1 MKYNALPNT
10 DLKISEICLGTMTW
24 GQQNTEQQ
32 AHEQLDYAVANGVNF
47 IDTAEMYPVPP
58 QAATSTRT
66 EQFFGTWLKKNP
78 ARDRLIVAS
87 KVAGPGRRDWLRG
100 GRTELRRANIAEAID
115 GTLKRLNTN
124 YVDLYQIHWPDRNVQ
139 IFGATEFDPSLERET
154 VPILEQ
160 IEAMA
165 DLIKAGKIRHYGL
178 SNETSW
184 GICQFTA
191 LARQHKLPPP
201 VATQNI
207 YNLISRQFDLDLA
220 ETSFREKV
228 PLLAFS
234 PLAGG
239 ALSGKYL
246 NGAKP
251 AGARF
256 TVFPEFQVRFQ
267 RPSVAPA
274 VADYQALAK
283 KRGLALDQMAISFVR
298 QRWFVRSTIM
308 GATNLEQ
315 LKRNIDA
322 ANVMLDI
329 DTLAEIDKIH
339 AKYSTPSP

>member
-1 MKYNALPNT
+1 MKYNQLPNT
-10 DLKISEICLGTMTW
+10 DLHVSEICLGTMTW
-24 GQQNTEQQ
+24 GQQNTEAQ
-32 AHEQLDYAVANGVNF
+32 AHEQLNYAVAHGVNF

-58 QAATSTRT
+58 QAATATRT
-66 EQFFGTWLKKNP
+66 EQFFGTWLKKYT
-78 ARDRLIVAS
+78 ARDKLIVAS

-100 GRTELRRANIAEAID
+100 GRTELKGTNIAEAID
-115 GTLKRLNTN
+115 DSLKRLNTD
-124 YVDLYQIHWPDRNVQ
+124 YIDLYQIHWPDRNVQ
-139 IFGATEFDPSLERET
+139 IFGATEFDPKLERET

-160 IEAMA
+160 IQTMA
-165 DLIKAGKIRHYGL
+165 ALIKAGKIRHYGL

-184 GICQFTA
+184 GICQFTS
-191 LARQHKLPPP
+191 LARQHGLPLP
-201 VATQNI
+201 VSTQNI
-207 YNLISRQFDLDLA
+207 YSLISRQFDLDLA
-220 ETSFREKV
+220 ETSFRENV

-251 AGARF
+251 EGARF
-256 TVFPEFQVRFQ
+256 TLFPEFQVRFQ

-283 KRGLALDQMAISFVR
+283 KRGLDLDQMAIAFVR

-308 GATNLEQ
+308 GATNLDQ

-322 ANVMLDI
+322 ADVTLDA
-329 DTLAEIDKIH
+329 DTSADIAKIH
-339 AKYSTPSP
+339 VKYSTPSP

>member
-1 MKYNALPNT
+1 MKYNPLPNT
-10 DLKISEICLGTMTW
+10 DLKVSEICLGTMTW

-32 AHEQLDYAVANGVNF
+32 AHEQLDYAVAHGVNF
-47 IDTAEMYPVPP
+47 IDTAEMYPIPP

-66 EQFFGTWLKKNP
+66 EQFFGTWLKKYP
-78 ARDRLIVAS
+78 ARDKLIVAS

-100 GRTELRRANIAEAID
+100 GRTELTRANIAEAAD
-115 GTLKRLNTN
+115 GSLKRLNTD
-124 YVDLYQIHWPDRNVQ
+124 YIDLYQIHWPDRNVQ
-139 IFGATEFDPSLERET
+139 IFGATEFDPEKERES

-160 IEAMA
+160 IQAMA
-165 DLIKAGKIRHYGL
+165 ELIKAGKIRHYGL

-191 LARQHKLPPP
+191 LARRHSLPLP
-201 VATQNI
+201 VSTQNI
-207 YNLISRQFDLDLA
+207 YSLISRQFDLDLA
-220 ETSFREKV
+220 ETSFRENV

-274 VADYQALAK
+274 VTDYQALAK
-283 KRGLALDQMAISFVR
+283 KRGLELDQMAIAFVR
-298 QRWFVRSTIM
+298 QRWFVRSTII

-315 LKRNIDA
+315 LQRNIDA
-322 ANVMLDI
+322 ANVTLDA
-329 DTLAEIDKIH
+329 DTLADIAKIH
-339 AKYSTPSP
+339 VKYSTPSP